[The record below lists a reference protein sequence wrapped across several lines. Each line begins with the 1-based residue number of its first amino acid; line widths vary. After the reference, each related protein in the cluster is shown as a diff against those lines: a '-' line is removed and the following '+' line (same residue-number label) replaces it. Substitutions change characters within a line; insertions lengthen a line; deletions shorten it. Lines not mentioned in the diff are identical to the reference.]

1 MGAVPSRPDPSVPL
15 LLVDGHNL
23 LWRATFGF
31 PAKIESKDKTRDI
44 TGLFGFFALLRVAV
58 REELPH
64 PPEIIVVFD
73 GQHGTAARKATDV
86 SYKAQRPI
94 DENAMAPIRQL
105 PAVKD
110 ALDKHGI
117 AWVELDDQE
126 ADDVIATLAAA
137 DLDRRV
143 YIMSG
148 DRDFYQLIDE
158 RVTVLNTAMHRGK
171 RHVNAQAVLAKFRV
185 TPAQWADFRAMTGDP
200 ADNIPGVRGIGPGTA
215 ATLLADGQTLET
227 LHENGRM
234 SGSRTAAL
242 SDAWN
247 DVLRW
252 RTMIRLNQALPL
264 DIKPTGEPS
273 APLPTPAAV
282 VEAIGQW

>member
-1 MGAVPSRPDPSVPL
+1 MGAVPSRLDPSVPL

-23 LWRATFGF
+23 LWRAFFGF
-31 PAKIESKDKTRDI
+31 PAKIMSKDKTRDI
-44 TGLFGFFALLRVAV
+44 TGLFGFFALLGVAI

-73 GQHGTAARKATDV
+73 GEHGTAARKATDV
-86 SYKAQRPI
+86 SYKAQRPV
-94 DENAMAPIRQL
+94 DEDAMAPILQL

-110 ALDKHGI
+110 GLDTHGI
-117 AWVELDDQE
+117 AWAEIDDQE

-137 DLDRRV
+137 DAARRV

-158 RVTVLNTAMHRGK
+158 RITVLNTAMHRGK
-171 RHVNAQAVLAKFRV
+171 RHIDEQTVLAKFKV

-242 SDAWN
+242 SAAWD
-247 DVLRW
+247 DVLKW
-252 RTMIRLNQALPL
+252 RAMIRLNRGLPL
-264 DIKPTGEPS
+264 DIKPTAEPS
-273 APLPTPAAV
+273 ALLPTPAAV
-282 VEAIGQW
+282 VEAIGRW